1 MSKSGL
7 LLVDSEVCLFWVGG
21 EPLKALLG
29 SKVGMTQV
37 CSDQGI
43 FKAVTVLHAGPCDV
57 LCVRNYD
64 KDGYSA
70 MQLGYGDRPRRFA
83 STETEKKHLVAGQKK
98 FVREVDFHA
107 DCHVGEQ
114 LGVDVLAGVGKVD
127 VVGVSKGR
135 GFAGVI
141 KRHNFSGVCAS
152 HGVKKVH
159 RSGGSTGQSTDP
171 GRVFKG
177 TKMPG
182 RLGGARVTVK
192 ALRLLGIV
200 SHENLLLICGAVPGF
215 SGGNLIIRE
224 AN

>member
-1 MSKSGL
+1 MKS
-7 LLVDSEVCLFWVGG
+7 
-21 EPLKALLG
+21 LLG

-37 CSDQGI
+37 CNAQGG
-43 FKAVTVLHAGPCDV
+43 FAAVTVVHAGPCAV
-57 LCVRNYD
+57 LSVRTD
-64 KDGYSA
+64 AQHGYSA
-70 MQLGYGDRPRRFA
+70 VQLGYGSGRPGFSADSPPVRDDSR
-83 STETEKKHLVAGQKK
+83 SGRMK
-98 FVREVDFHA
+98 FVREVPLDGS
-107 DCHVGEQ
+107 CQVGDQ
-114 LGVDVLAGVGKVD
+114 LSVDIFSGVAKVD

-182 RLGGARVTVK
+182 RLGGVRVTVK
-192 ALRLLGIV
+192 ALRLFGLV
-200 SHENLLLICGAVPGF
+200 PQENLLLVSGAVPGF
-215 SGGNLIIRE
+215 NGGNLIVRE
-224 AN
+224 AI

>member
-1 MSKSGL
+1 M
-7 LLVDSEVCLFWVGG
+7 
-21 EPLKALLG
+21 KALLG

-37 CSDQGI
+37 CSNQGS
-43 FKAVTVLHAGPCDV
+43 FNAVTVVHAGPCEV
-57 LCVRNYD
+57 LCVRTHVQ
-64 KDGYSA
+64 DGYSA
-70 MQLGYGDRPRRFA
+70 MQLGYGGRPQRFA
-83 STETEKKHLVAGQKK
+83 AMLGQENRLIARRRK
-98 FVREVDFHA
+98 FIREVK
-107 DCHVGEQ
+107 
-114 LGVDVLAGVGKVD
+114 LGVDCRVGEKLSVDLLSGVVKVD

-192 ALRLLGIV
+192 SLRLFGVV

-215 SGGNLIIRE
+215 SGGNLIVRE
-224 AN
+224 AI